1 MRKGNNRSLAGR
13 GSGINGAKIRRE
25 EARN

>member
-1 MRKGNNRSLAGR
+1 MRKGNYRSLAGR
-13 GSGINGAKIRRE
+13 GSGINGVEIRRE